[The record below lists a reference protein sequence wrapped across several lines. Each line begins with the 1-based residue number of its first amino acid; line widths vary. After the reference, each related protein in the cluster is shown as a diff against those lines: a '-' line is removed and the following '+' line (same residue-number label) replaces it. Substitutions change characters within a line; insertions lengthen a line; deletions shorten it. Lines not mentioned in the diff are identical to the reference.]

1 MDMSGGMSFPRDVVG
16 FQIPPVA
23 EPAPDLDDP
32 TPVRSV
38 IVIGAGFTGTLLAL
52 KLLASDA
59 RLHVH
64 LVEGSDHVGRGLAYG
79 TCSPQHLL
87 NVPVSRLEVGL
98 APGLAQWL
106 STPTRRDELDAA
118 VAESRGSLAD
128 AFLPRSLFGDYLE
141 ERLRVATAAEPS
153 RLEVIRSEAV
163 SLLELPGQGILLR
176 DGREL
181 LADAIVLATGNLPP
195 KAPLPP
201 RSPVRDA
208 RAFVADPWARGAL
221 DDLDKDSLVVLVG
234 TGLTMVDT
242 VIRLVDDGHRG
253 PIHAVSRR
261 GLTPLEHRLGGGWP
275 PFIDLTLERS
285 PLALMRSIRAAA
297 AAAMARGVPW
307 QRVIDAVRP
316 LTSRI
321 WTGWTRNERR
331 RFLRH
336 VRPYWDAHRH
346 RLAPRVA
353 DRLQGLLRTRELTI
367 WSGGMVDCRL
377 RRDGGVDVDV
387 RARERLGL
395 RTLTASR
402 LINCTGPRTDF
413 ATVGIP
419 LFASLR
425 RRGLVQPDELG
436 LGIETEDCAVC
447 GRDGRPSSWLF
458 ALGPL
463 TRPAWW
469 EITAV
474 PEIAAQVDH
483 LVARLAQ
490 APGMDHPS
498 LARSF
503 VDLGAGI

>member
-1 MDMSGGMSFPRDVVG
+1 MVSAMSHRRDVMGVHSSSDG
-16 FQIPPVA
+16 
-23 EPAPDLDDP
+23 EPTLDLDEAD
-32 TPVRSV
+32 PVRRVV
-38 IVIGAGFTGTLLAL
+38 IVGAGFTGTLLAL
-52 KLLASDA
+52 KLLATGA
-59 RLHVH
+59 RLHIH

-79 TCSPQHLL
+79 ACSPRHLL
-87 NVPVSRLEVGL
+87 NVPVNRLEVGL
-98 APGLAQWL
+98 MPGLAQWL
-106 STPTRRDELDAA
+106 ATRHDELTVAL
-118 VAESRGSLAD
+118 AESRGSLAD

-141 ERLRVATAAEPS
+141 ERLRVAATAAGPS

-163 SLLELPGQGILLR
+163 SPLELPRQGILLR

-181 LADAIVLATGNLPP
+181 LADVLVLATGNLPP

-201 RSPVRDA
+201 RSPIRDA
-208 RAFVADPWARGAL
+208 RAFVADPWTPGAL
-221 DDLDKDSLVVLVG
+221 NDIDKDSLVVLVG

-242 VIRLVDDGHRG
+242 ATRLADGGHRG

-261 GLTPLEHRLGGGWP
+261 GLTPLEHRLGGVWP
-275 PFIDLTLERS
+275 SFIDLALERS
-285 PLALMRSIRAAA
+285 PVALMRSIRAAA
-297 AAAMARGVPW
+297 SAAMARGIPW

-321 WTGWTRNERR
+321 WTGWTGDERR

-336 VRPYWDAHRH
+336 ARPYWDAHRH

-353 DRLQGLLRTRELTI
+353 DRLQALLKNGDLTI
-367 WSGGMVDCRL
+367 WSGGVVDCRL
-377 RRDGGVDVDV
+377 RDGHVDVDV
-387 RARERLGL
+387 RPRGSPDRL
-395 RTLTASR
+395 TLKASR

-413 ATVGIP
+413 ASVGIP

-436 LGIETEDCAVC
+436 LGIETQDCAVC
-447 GRDGRPSSWLF
+447 GRDGRPSSWVF

-474 PEIAAQVDH
+474 PEIAAQIDH
-483 LVARLAQ
+483 LVALLAQ
-490 APGMDHPS
+490 DPGVNHPS

-503 VDLGAGI
+503 VDLGTGI

>member
-1 MDMSGGMSFPRDVVG
+1 MINAMSPQRDVVG
-16 FQIPPVA
+16 FRSSLNPTLDLA
-23 EPAPDLDDP
+23 EPDP
-32 TPVRSV
+32 VKSV
-38 IVIGAGFTGTLLAL
+38 IIIGAGFTGTFLAL
-52 KLLASDA
+52 KLLASNA

-64 LVEGSDHVGRGLAYG
+64 LVDGSDHVGRGLAYG
-79 TCSPQHLL
+79 ACSPQHLL

-98 APGLAQWL
+98 IPSLAQWL
-106 STPTRRDELDAA
+106 STRCEELDVAL
-118 VAESRGSLAD
+118 AESRGSLAD
-128 AFLPRSLFGDYLE
+128 AFVPRSLFGDYLD
-141 ERLRVATAAEPS
+141 ERLRVAAAAGPS
-153 RLEVIRSEAV
+153 LEVIRSEAV
-163 SLLELPGQGILLR
+163 SLLELPRQGILLR

-181 LADAIVLATGNLPP
+181 LADVIVLATGNLPP

-201 RSPVRDA
+201 RSLIRDA

-221 DDLDKDSLVVLVG
+221 NDIDKDSLVLLVG

-242 VIRLVDDGHRG
+242 AIRLVDNGHRG

-261 GLTPLEHRLGGGWP
+261 GLTPLEHRLGGTWP
-275 PFIDLTLERS
+275 PFIDLTLDRS

-297 AAAMARGVPW
+297 AAAMARGIPW
-307 QRVIDAVRP
+307 QRVIDAIRP
-316 LTSRI
+316 LISRI
-321 WTGWTRNERR
+321 WTGWTRDERR
-331 RFLRH
+331 CFLRH
-336 VRPYWDAHRH
+336 VRPYWDAHRY

-353 DRLQGLLRTRELTI
+353 ERLQALVRNGQLTI
-367 WSGGMVDCRL
+367 WPSGMIDCRL
-377 RRDGGVDVDV
+377 RDGDVDVDV
-387 RARERLGL
+387 RVRGTPDL
-395 RTLTASR
+395 RTLKASR
-402 LINCTGPRTDF
+402 LINCTGPCTDF

-447 GRDGRPSSWLF
+447 GRDSRSSSWLF
-458 ALGPL
+458 VLRPL

-483 LVARLAQ
+483 LVAMLAQ
-490 APGMDHPS
+490 APGVNHPP

>member
-1 MDMSGGMSFPRDVVG
+1 MGIQPFLNTRT
-16 FQIPPVA
+16 A
-23 EPAPDLDDP
+23 LDLDEPDP
-32 TPVRSV
+32 ARNI
-38 IVIGAGFTGTLLAL
+38 IVIGAGFTGTLVAL
-52 KLLASDA
+52 KLLASNA
-59 RLHVH
+59 KLHIH
-64 LVEGSDHVGRGLAYG
+64 LIDSSDHVGRGLAYG
-79 TCSPQHLL
+79 ACSPQHLL
-87 NVPVSRLEVGL
+87 NVPVNRLEIGL
-98 APGLAQWL
+98 TPALAEWL
-106 STPTRRDELDAA
+106 STRSDGLDVAL
-118 VAESRGSLAD
+118 AESRGSLAD
-128 AFLPRSLFGDYLE
+128 AFVPRALFGDYLE
-141 ERLRVATAAEPS
+141 ERLRVAATDAGPS

-163 SLLELPGQGILLR
+163 SLLELPRQGILLR

-201 RSPVRDA
+201 HSPVRDA
-208 RAFVADPWARGAL
+208 RAFVTDPWAPGAL
-221 DDLDKDSLVVLVG
+221 NDIDKDSLVVLVG

-242 VIRLVDDGHRG
+242 AIRLVDDGHRG

-261 GLTPLEHRLGGGWP
+261 GLTPLEHRLGGVWP

-297 AAAMARGVPW
+297 AIAMARGIPW
-307 QRVIDAVRP
+307 QRVIDAIRP

-321 WTGWTRNERR
+321 WTGWTRDERR

-336 VRPYWDAHRH
+336 ARPYWDAHRH

-353 DRLQGLLRTRELTI
+353 DRLQAVLETGDLTI

-377 RRDGGVDVDV
+377 QDGGVDVDV
-387 RARERLGL
+387 RRRGTPGL
-395 RTLTASR
+395 LTLKASR

-413 ATVGIP
+413 ASVGIP

-483 LVARLAQ
+483 LVALLVHA
-490 APGMDHPS
+490 ADIDHPS

-503 VDLGAGI
+503 IDLGAGI